1 MVKFTLSERYRLE
14 LHWSNASYTQD
25 GICALGGTYFSG
37 AALMDAQKLNN
48 NDYIMLDFFHQYIV
62 VTNNVYVAK
71 LSWDGVVYN
80 EDNTITLRNAMIT
93 HETELN
99 RVPKLLDTDYLIIDT
114 EGHDASEHMFNLLY
128 KVYVVNVDTQLYKF
142 GGK

>member
-1 MVKFTLSERYRLE
+1 MVKFTLSEKYKLE
-14 LHWSNASYTQD
+14 LHWKTISYLQD
-25 GICALGGTYFSG
+25 GVCVLSDAYFSG

-48 NDYIMLDFFHQYIV
+48 SDYIMLDFFHQYMVI
-62 VTNNVYVAK
+62 TNNVYVAK
-71 LSWDGVVYN
+71 LSWKGVVYTSN
-80 EDNTITLRNAMIT
+80 NTITLKNAMIT
-93 HETELN
+93 HSVELN

-114 EGHDASEHMFNLLY
+114 KGHDASEHMFNLLY